1 MIAKSSTETLRNPG
15 HNFTYMTTYAG
26 QRSKYATLTRG
37 EVMSKEKQFSG
48 RPTLEAKLHRAS
60 ITSWIVI
67 ATAIV
72 AWGSFCVY
80 AIAVR

>member
-1 MIAKSSTETLRNPG
+1 
-15 HNFTYMTTYAG
+15 
-26 QRSKYATLTRG
+26 
-37 EVMSKEKQFSG
+37 MSKEKQFSG

-80 AIAVR
+80 AIATRS